1 MRSVT
6 VGLLAAVLMS
16 QAAVADSFHD
26 LLVVYRCEV
35 VHRLEQIYRSGDPT
49 VDHNRFIAV
58 TVPDR
63 PQAYVQC
70 IFHDHQTGFYCEAS
84 SGFHYEK
91 ESVPRTFYQPPETI
105 VALAKLGFDT
115 HGSVG
120 NFEVDLDIGSP
131 PDFNAMADFILR
143 ALHDGYGA
151 RADTKLRFNAP
162 FAPGMPSACVP
173 VS

>member
-6 VGLLAAVLMS
+6 VGLLAAVMMS
-16 QAAVADSFHD
+16 QPAMADSFHN

-35 VHRLEQIYRSGDPT
+35 VHRLEQIYRSGDPA

-58 TVPDR
+58 TVSDR

-70 IFHDHQTGFYCEAS
+70 IFHDHQTRLYCEAS
-84 SGFHYEK
+84 SGFYYEK

-105 VALAKLGFDT
+105 VALARLGFDT
-115 HGSVG
+115 NDSVG
-120 NFEVDLDIGSP
+120 NFKIDREVGSP

-151 RADTKLRFNAP
+151 HAEMKLRFNAP
-162 FAPGMPSACVP
+162 FAPGIPSACVP